1 MEDFEGNVARTISR
15 YHTHMNKIR
24 TFVSCDVYDVT
35 LVLSLVT
42 GGRRGH
48 VKGGGEQVVWMPF
61 TVTAYVTQGAGT
73 DIPTRIDTNMPIL
86 IGLHSEGRVCE

>member
-15 YHTHMNKIR
+15 YHTHMNEIR

-48 VKGGGEQVVWMPF
+48 VRGG
-61 TVTAYVTQGAGT
+61 
-73 DIPTRIDTNMPIL
+73 R
-86 IGLHSEGRVCE
+86 